1 MWCKKRHKII
11 VNLLR
16 PIFALFLRIKYGL
29 KREKYPHIIN
39 GVDLRKPVMV
49 LCNHS
54 TTFDPFIVGL
64 NFRQPLYYM
73 ASIDLFEHAFIGK
86 AIKYLVN
93 PIPKEKSRKSDLASI
108 KACIR
113 VTKENGSICIFP
125 EGNRTL
131 KGSLGN
137 VDFSIVKLIKSLK
150 LPLVIVNIEGGYGVD
165 PRWGNKTRKGTT
177 ITKIRSV
184 LSFDEY
190 NKYTNEELYDYI
202 VKNLKVNDLSSSY
215 IYKSKRKA
223 EYLERVVYICP
234 RCKEMHCLVSNKNS
248 IKCNNCNFEASYNED
263 LSITTNDLNINFKN
277 IEEWYNYQIEIVKNK
292 EYNENCIYQ
301 DDVNL
306 YNPRLY
312 KSKQKICSGLLK
324 MYKDR
329 FEVISNDKTY
339 VFEFNKI
346 EAVTLLGKKKMNFY
360 YENKTYQVFKGK
372 RINLLKY
379 LHLFYILKNKKED
392 KDSEFLGL

>member
-1 MWCKKRHKII
+1 MKENSATSIVALGGLGEVGKNMYVITHKDEIIIIDAGVMFPEIGLLGVDYVIQDVTYLKQNEHKIK
-11 VNLLR
+11 
-16 PIFALFLRIKYGL
+16 ALFITHGH
-29 KREKYPHIIN
+29 EDHIGGIPFLLNQVHIPIIYAPKIAKDLIN
-39 GVDLRKPVMV
+39 K
-49 LCNHS
+49 
-54 TTFDPFIVGL
+54 
-64 NFRQPLYYM
+64 
-73 ASIDLFEHAFIGK
+73 
-86 AIKYLVN
+86 
-93 PIPKEKSRKSDLASI
+93 
-108 KACIR
+108 
-113 VTKENGSICIFP
+113 
-125 EGNRTL
+125 
-131 KGSLGN
+131 
-137 VDFSIVKLIKSLK
+137 KL
-150 LPLVIVNIEGGYGVD
+150 
-165 PRWGNKTRKGTT
+165 T
-177 ITKIRSV
+177 
-184 LSFDEY
+184 
-190 NKYTNEELYDYI
+190 
-202 VKNLKVNDLSSSY
+202 
-215 IYKSKRKA
+215 
-223 EYLERVVYICP
+223 ER
-234 RCKEMHCLVSNKNS
+234 
-248 IKCNNCNFEASYNED
+248 
-263 LSITTNDLNINFKN
+263 NINFKN